1 MNHPCRFSH
10 NTQVYLETFS
20 SILEEMIQGMTGAEL
35 TDSISHN
42 FIVQMVPHHR
52 AAIEMSR
59 NVLNYTTNV
68 ELQEIARRIISEQTK
83 SIENMEQILCRCGT
97 LENTQ
102 PDLCTY
108 QSELEQIM
116 QTMFC
121 EMRHACSTN
130 RINTN
135 FLREMI
141 PHHMGAI
148 RMSRTALRYPICS
161 ELRPILQAII
171 TSQENG
177 VQQMGRLLRRLTCGR
192 N

>member
-20 SILEEMIQGMTGAEL
+20 SILEEMIQGMTGAAL

-59 NVLNYTTNV
+59 NVLTYTTNV

-83 SIENMEQILCRCGT
+83 SIENMEQILCCCGT

-102 PDLCTY
+102 PDLCAY
-108 QSELEQIM
+108 QSETEQIM

-130 RINTN
+130 RIDAN

-148 RMSRTALRYPICS
+148 RMSRTALRYPICP
-161 ELRPILQAII
+161 ELRPILQSII

-177 VQQMGRLLRRLTCGR
+177 VRQMSQLLRRMTCGR